1 MEENNDLEKKQLEI
15 DFLRR
20 IAQAQTE
27 KIEEIIGNIKS
38 INLGHLTEHKF
49 EEAVIHTNNALESLE
64 DVKVLVG
71 EK

>member
-27 KIEEIIGNIKS
+27 KIEELQKVISKLKGVSETIV
-38 INLGHLTEHKF
+38 
-49 EEAVIHTNNALESLE
+49 EEDDN
-64 DVKVLVG
+64 
-71 EK
+71 

>member
-27 KIEEIIGNIKS
+27 KIEELQKVIYKLRSDN
-38 INLGHLTEHKF
+38 
-49 EEAVIHTNNALESLE
+49 EELKNNTN
-64 DVKVLVG
+64 
-71 EK
+71 

>member
-27 KIEEIIGNIKS
+27 KIEELQKVIYKLSSDN
-38 INLGHLTEHKF
+38 
-49 EEAVIHTNNALESLE
+49 EELKNNTN
-64 DVKVLVG
+64 
-71 EK
+71 